1 MTTHEAKIPYD
12 VDALA
17 ALGTTPGEIEAQMR
31 VLLAATLYRRALL
44 SLSKAAKMAGMEKV
58 RFMFKLGE
66 LGVPVINLPDDE
78 IEHEL
83 SFGR

>member
-12 VDALA
+12 VAALA
-17 ALGTTPGEIEAQMR
+17 ALGKTPVEIEAQMR
-31 VLLAATLYRRALL
+31 VLLAAALFGQGKL
-44 SLSKAAKMAGMEKV
+44 SLSKAAKMAGIEKV
-58 RFMFKLGE
+58 RFLFKLGE
-66 LGVPVINLPDDE
+66 LGVPAINLPDDE